1 MRILKNILG
10 FIRFKKFLVWR
21 RTLVK
26 IICSSIVDDEL
37 LAKADAVVNATN
49 PYMIYGSGICGAIFH
64 KAGKEK
70 LEQYCKD
77 NFNQNMVVGEV
88 RITPG
93 FNIPCD
99 VIFAQGP
106 RVYDYKNYEEA
117 LRDLLK
123 TYKNILDISLE
134 KGYKSIILPSLGTGV
149 YGFQHEEVALHVI
162 HLLADSKYKNIDIIL
177 VNNKEDVCELYNQA
191 LRDEN
196 EKREFEYYIIG
207 NHTVAC
213 RNSYSSYKFLISK
226 SMWVKA
232 EPNLINDYLWGFD
245 PSEPEGSPYRFNN
258 GSISSMIRRITK
270 KEAEE
275 NIGQDII
282 EDNF

>member
-1 MRILKNILG
+1 M
-10 FIRFKKFLVWR
+10 
-21 RTLVK
+21 
-26 IICSSIVDDEL
+26 
-37 LAKADAVVNATN
+37 
-49 PYMIYGSGICGAIFH
+49 
-64 KAGKEK
+64 
-70 LEQYCKD
+70 
-77 NFNQNMVVGEV
+77 
-88 RITPG
+88 
-93 FNIPCD
+93 
-99 VIFAQGP
+99 
-106 RVYDYKNYEEA
+106 
-117 LRDLLK
+117 
-123 TYKNILDISLE
+123 
-134 KGYKSIILPSLGTGV
+134 
-149 YGFQHEEVALHVI
+149 
-162 HLLADSKYKNIDIIL
+162 